1 LDSSVADSNVR
12 DTITKMASI
21 FPTEDPQSIKVVGA
35 HTFRGQDY
43 STTDIPPE
51 YQFPSKWLLVS
62 VATRK
67 EGDLST
73 VIGFHVNPMP
83 DSLENLNKF
92 SLLGKGASRYLILTC
107 AVCSLL
113 FSFYVL
119 VLCFEQK
126 LERRNCCGCCSYWLE
141 WGG

>member
-1 LDSSVADSNVR
+1 MAPRKLNQLRAATSNYFGKENSTRLRAIWTPVADSNVR
-12 DTITKMASI
+12 DTFTKMASI
-21 FPTEDPQSIKVVGA
+21 FPTENPESIKVVGA
-35 HTFRGQDY
+35 HTFRGQEY

-92 SLLGKGASRYLILTC
+92 SLLGKGVPVST
-107 AVCSLL
+107 
-113 FSFYVL
+113 
-119 VLCFEQK
+119 
-126 LERRNCCGCCSYWLE
+126 
-141 WGG
+141 